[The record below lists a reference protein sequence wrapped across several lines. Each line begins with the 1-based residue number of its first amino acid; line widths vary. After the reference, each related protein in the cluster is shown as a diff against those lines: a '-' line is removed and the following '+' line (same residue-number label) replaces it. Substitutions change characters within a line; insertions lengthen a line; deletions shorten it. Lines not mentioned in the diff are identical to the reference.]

1 MGQANC
7 HWRDYLF
14 DSQLTVET
22 RSLIVNT
29 VETQNLT
36 VKYCRDSRSDI
47 YFLFETLRTPNLPI
61 MNLTILASLCLL
73 ALVSTAPQSRNFRGW
88 SRNSN
93 NNPNTRFFTGN
104 RPLDDAIV
112 GASLGLATQY
122 IANNIF
128 NPCRNRN
135 NNRGT
140 NNRIFNSNGIL
151 GFIGGFAAG
160 QAINNAQGNPCG

>member
-1 MGQANC
+1 MGSYRQTVTEETTC
-7 HWRDYLF
+7 
-14 DSQLTVET
+14 LTV
-22 RSLIVNT
+22 N
-29 VETQNLT
+29 
-36 VKYCRDSRSDI
+36 YCRDSKSDI
-47 YFLFETLRTPNLPI
+47 YIDSTDSKPSS

-73 ALVSTAPQSRNFRGW
+73 ALVSTAPQSRNFRGG

-93 NNPNTRFFTGN
+93 NSPNTRFFTGN

>member
-1 MGQANC
+1 MGSYRQTVPGETTC
-7 HWRDYLF
+7 
-14 DSQLTVET
+14 LTV
-22 RSLIVNT
+22 ST
-29 VETQNLT
+29 VEIPSLT
-36 VKYCRDSRSDI
+36 SSFCIRDSADSK
-47 YFLFETLRTPNLPI
+47 PSS
-61 MNLTILASLCLL
+61 MKLTILASLCLL
-73 ALVSTAPQSRNFRGW
+73 ALVSTAPQSRNFRGGNRNNN
-88 SRNSN
+88 RNS
-93 NNPNTRFFTGN
+93 PNTRFFTGN

-112 GASLGLATQY
+112 GASLGLETQY

-160 QAINNAQGNPCG
+160 QALNNAQGNPCG

>member
-1 MGQANC
+1 MGTGKLSLE
-7 HWRDYLF
+7 RLLV
-14 DSQLTVET
+14 SQSTTVEIP
-22 RSLIVNT
+22 SLTSIF
-29 VETQNLT
+29 
-36 VKYCRDSRSDI
+36 YRDSADSK
-47 YFLFETLRTPNLPI
+47 PSS

-73 ALVSTAPQSRNFRGW
+73 ALVSTAPQSRNFRGGNN
-88 SRNSN
+88 RNNN